1 MSSMKSVR
9 RIDGLRKIKLETKGD
24 NKPIQDAD
32 WLVNT
37 DENSYPNV
45 PEEPDLTKY
54 CSNEILMFPK
64 VPLGEK
70 IKYGLEKTAFNLDIL
85 FGSIVYMK
93 WKEES
98 RNTENIAVLMKLNT
112 RIDQL
117 ELKVDQLELKVDHLE
132 LKVDHLEFKV
142 DQLELKVDQNT
153 AAIAILDAKVEN
165 LTIIVNQHTT
175 AITNLTNTVNQHT
188 TAIAL
193 LDTKMDFVIKTLI
206 SIDNRISDMSETFL
220 KQKL

>member
-117 ELKVDQLELKVDHLE
+117 ELKVDQ
-132 LKVDHLEFKV
+132 
-142 DQLELKVDQNT
+142 NT